1 MHTDLD
7 VGEALERMAE
17 GAKNAGR
24 TVLLETE
31 GLELL
36 TQIGIAVPAY
46 HFVPVGRSLSAGA
59 LQQIPS
65 TSVVVKV
72 VSPEILH
79 KSDLGGIRIV
89 PHSLKEINRALEE
102 MQCDLGRFSIEGFL
116 VLEKIE
122 YDRSPGGE
130 LLAGLRWTDDFGP
143 VLTFGAGG
151 VYTEYLNGQLG
162 EGGVGIISTSAAGPE
177 AVPAMVARSAVAP
190 MIDGS
195 LRNQPPRVDP
205 DRLHR
210 LLQALLDFGR
220 NAMPHPVREFE
231 INPLVL
237 SAEGPVALDVLVRL
251 GAPTP
256 KARPE
261 PPLHKIG
268 NLLHPR
274 SIGII
279 GVSSR
284 MNPGRIILNNT
295 VRERFDRSRIYVV
308 KPGLDEI
315 EGCRCVPDIA
325 ALPEP
330 VDLFILAVDAA
341 QTPGVVEELIRLRKA
356 ESIIVI
362 PGGMEER
369 DGSEEQV
376 ARVRNALMRSRE
388 TEWRGPVINGGN
400 CLGVRSRPGNYD
412 TLFIPD
418 YKLPDPPKKVSPLAM
433 ISQSGAFAVAQAS
446 KLGRINPKYLATIGN
461 QTDLTTGDYLNYLKD
476 DGEIRLFACYVEGF
490 KPGDGLRWLEAAR
503 EITRSGRSVLL
514 YRAGRTSAGKEAS
527 ASHTASIAGDY
538 QVTRQLA
545 EEAGVIVARSL
556 AEFDDLIRL
565 FTFLENRKPAGTGL
579 GALSNA
585 GFECVAMADRLGPFR
600 LVDLTADTSERLASL
615 FRTCRIDG
623 IVSVRNPLD
632 LTPIMNDELYEA
644 AVRAVLEDP
653 GVDVGLVG
661 CVPLTA
667 ALKTLPAGDRH
678 TEDLAS
684 GGSIVTRLGHL
695 KRESQKPWIAVVDA
709 GRMYDPMAAALTDL
723 EIPTFRTA
731 DRALRLLSIWLRAG
745 SI

>member
-7 VGEALERMAE
+7 VGEVLERLAE
-17 GAKNAGR
+17 RAKNAGR

-36 TQIGIAVPAY
+36 KQIGIPVPAY
-46 HFVPVGRSLSAGA
+46 HFVPAGRSLSAGA
-59 LQQIPS
+59 LKRIPS
-65 TSVVVKV
+65 ASVVVKI

-89 PHSLKEINRALEE
+89 PHSLKEINRALTE
-102 MQCDLGRFSIEGFL
+102 MQCNLDRFLIEGFL
-116 VLEKIE
+116 ILEKIE

-143 VLTFGAGG
+143 VLTFGTGG
-151 VYTEYLNGQLG
+151 VYTEYLNERLG
-162 EGGVGIISTSAAGPE
+162 EGGVGIISATASGPE
-177 AVPAMVARSAVAP
+177 AIPVMVARSAVAP

-195 LRNQPPRVDP
+195 LRNQAPRVDP
-205 DRLHR
+205 EQLHR

-220 NAMPHPVREFE
+220 KAMPDPVREFE

-237 SAEGPVALDVLVRL
+237 SAGGPVALDVLVRL
-251 GAPTP
+251 GEPVPA
-256 KARPE
+256 ARPE

-295 VRERFDRSRIYVV
+295 VREGFDRSRIYVV
-308 KPGLDEI
+308 KSGRNEI

-330 VDLFILAVDAA
+330 VDLFILAVDAV
-341 QTPGVVEELIRLRKA
+341 QTPGVVEELVRLRKA
-356 ESIIVI
+356 ESLIII

-376 ARVRNALMRSRE
+376 ERVRNALMRSRE

-418 YKLPDPPKKVSPLAM
+418 YKLPDPPKRVSPVAM

-461 QTDLTTGDYLNYLKD
+461 QTDLTTGDYLSYLKD
-476 DGEIRLFACYVEGF
+476 DDEIRLFACYVEGF

-514 YRAGRTSAGKEAS
+514 YRAGRTTAGREAS
-527 ASHTASIAGDY
+527 ASHTASVAGDY

-565 FTFLENRKPAGTGL
+565 FTFLENSKPAGTGL

-585 GFECVAMADRLGPFR
+585 GFECVAMADSLGPFH
-600 LVDLTADTSERLASL
+600 LVDLTTETCERLAGL

-632 LTPIMNDELYEA
+632 LTPIMNDELYEE

-653 GVDVGLVG
+653 GVDIGLVG

-667 ALKTLPAGDRH
+667 ALQTLPAGDRH
-678 TEDLAS
+678 AEDLAS
-684 GGSIVTRLGHL
+684 GGSIVTRLGRI
-695 KRESQKPWIAVVDA
+695 KRESLKPWIAVVDA

-731 DRALRLLSIWLRAG
+731 DRALRLLSIWLRARA
-745 SI
+745 I

>member
-1 MHTDLD
+1 MRTDLGA
-7 VGEALERMAE
+7 GEALERLAARAE
-17 GAKNAGR
+17 EQGR
-24 TVLLETE
+24 TVLLEPE

-36 TQIGIAVPAY
+36 EGLGIAVPR
-46 HFVPVGRSLSAGA
+46 HLFVPNGSSLDAGK
-59 LQQIPS
+59 LKRIQS
-65 TSVVVKV
+65 SSVVIKV

-79 KSDLGGIRIV
+79 KSDVGGIRVV
-89 PHSLKEINRALEE
+89 PCTIDDIRRTLVEMELAL
-102 MQCDLGRFSIEGFL
+102 DRFPIEGFL
-116 VLEKIE
+116 ILEKID

-151 VYTEYLNGQLG
+151 VYTEYLNDRLG
-162 EGGVGIISTSAAGPE
+162 EGGVGITSASYGDAE
-177 AVPAMVARSAVAP
+177 SVQAMVARSSVTP

-195 LRNQPPRVDP
+195 LRNQPPRVDLNV
-205 DRLHR
+205 LHR
-210 LLQALLDFGR
+210 TLQILMELGR
-220 NAMPHPVREFE
+220 SSMPFPLQEFE

-237 SAEGPVALDVLVRL
+237 SPQGPVALDVLARL
-251 GAPTP
+251 GATQPEP
-256 KARPE
+256 RPA

-295 VRERFDRSRIYVV
+295 IREGFDRSRLYVV
-308 KPGLDEI
+308 KPGMDEI
-315 EGCRCVPDIA
+315 EGCRCVADIA

-341 QTPGVVEELIRLRKA
+341 QTPGVVEELVRLRKA
-356 ESIIVI
+356 ESLIVI

-369 DGSEEQV
+369 DGSEEEV
-376 ARVRNALMRSRE
+376 GRVRDALHRSRL
-388 TEWRGPVINGGN
+388 TEWNGPVINGGN

-418 YKLPDPPKKVSPLAM
+418 YKLPDRPQKVSPIAM

-446 KLGRINPKYLATIGN
+446 KLGRINPKYLVTIGN
-461 QTDLTTGDYLNYLKD
+461 QTDLTAGDYLTYLKD
-476 DGEIRLFACYVEGF
+476 DGEIRLYACYVEGF
-490 KPGDGLRWLEAAR
+490 KPGDGSRWLKAAR
-503 EITRSGRSVLL
+503 AIHRSGRRVLL
-514 YRAGRTSAGKEAS
+514 YRAGRTTAGARAS

-538 QVTRQLA
+538 QVSRQLA
-545 EEAGVIVARSL
+545 EEAGAIVARSL

-565 FTFLENRKPAGTGL
+565 FTFLEGRKPAGDRL

-585 GFECVAMADRLGPFR
+585 GFECVAMADSLGPFR
-600 LVDLTADTSERLASL
+600 LADLGDDTRGKLAGL
-615 FRTCRIDG
+615 FRACRIDG
-623 IVSVRNPLD
+623 IVSVNNPLD
-632 LTPIMNDELYEA
+632 LTPIMNDELYVN
-644 AVRAVLEDP
+644 AVREVLGDP
-653 GVDVGLVG
+653 AVDVGLVG

-667 ALKTLPAGDRH
+667 ALETLPAGDRH

-684 GGSIVTRLGHL
+684 GGSIVSRLGRL
-695 KRESQKPWIAVVDA
+695 NRECGKPWVAVVDA

-731 DRALRLLSIWLRAG
+731 DRALRLLSIWHRAC
-745 SI
+745 

>member
-1 MHTDLD
+1 MHTDLGA
-7 VGEALERMAE
+7 GEILQRLAARAREQ
-17 GAKNAGR
+17 GR

-36 TQIGIAVPAY
+36 KGLGIPAPAY
-46 HFVPVGRSLSAGA
+46 QFVPKGRFPDVADLKRIRSS
-59 LQQIPS
+59 
-65 TSVVVKV
+65 SVVIKV

-79 KSDLGGIRIV
+79 KSDVGGIRIV
-89 PHSLKEINRALEE
+89 PASLDDIRRTLAEMEIVLNR
-102 MQCDLGRFSIEGFL
+102 FPIEGFL
-116 VLEKIE
+116 ILEKID

-151 VYTEYLNGQLG
+151 VYTEYLNNRLG
-162 EGGVGIISTSAAGPE
+162 EGGVGIASASSPDPNT
-177 AVPAMVARSAVAP
+177 VQVMVARSSVTP

-195 LRNQPPRVDP
+195 LRNQPPRTDMNA
-205 DRLHR
+205 LYR
-210 LLQALLDFGR
+210 LLQILMDFGR
-220 NAMPHPVREFE
+220 NVMPVPVREFE

-237 SAEGPVALDVLVRL
+237 SPRGPLALDVLVRL
-251 GAPTP
+251 GETP
-256 KARPE
+256 PE
-261 PPLHKIG
+261 GRLSPPLRKIG

-274 SIGII
+274 SIGMI

-295 VRERFDRSRIYVV
+295 LREGFDRSRIYVV
-308 KPGLDEI
+308 KPGQDEI

-325 ALPEP
+325 SLPEP
-330 VDLFILAVDAA
+330 VDLFILAVDAV
-341 QTPGVVEELIRLRKA
+341 QTPGVVEELVRLRKA
-356 ESIIVI
+356 ESLIVI

-376 ARVRNALMRSRE
+376 GRVRDALNSSRR
-388 TEWRGPVINGGN
+388 TDWNGPVINGGN
-400 CLGVRSRPGNYD
+400 CLGVRSRPGHYD

-418 YKLPDPPKKVSPLAM
+418 YKLPDPPQKVSPIAM

-461 QTDLTTGDYLNYLKD
+461 QTDLTAGDYLTYLKD
-476 DGEIRLFACYVEGF
+476 DEKIRLFACYVEGF

-503 EITRSGRSVLL
+503 EITRSGRRVLL
-514 YRAGRTSAGKEAS
+514 YRAGRTAAGAQAS

-538 QVTRQLA
+538 QVSRQLA

-565 FTFLENRKPAGTGL
+565 FTFLEGRKPAGNGL

-585 GFECVAMADRLGPFR
+585 GFECVAMADNLGPFR
-600 LVDLTADTSERLASL
+600 LAELCDETRRELASL
-615 FRTCRIDG
+615 FLACRIDG
-623 IVSVRNPLD
+623 IVSVQNPLD
-632 LTPIMNDELYEA
+632 LTPIMNDELYEK
-644 AVRAVLEDP
+644 AVREMLNDP
-653 GVDVGLVG
+653 AVDVGLVG

-667 ALKTLPAGDRH
+667 ALKTLPAGERH
-678 TEDLAS
+678 TENIDS
-684 GGSIVTRLGHL
+684 GDSIVSRLGRL
-695 KRESQKPWIAVVDA
+695 NRECGKPWVAVVDA
-709 GRMYDPMAAALTDL
+709 GRMYDPMAAALNDL

-731 DRALRLLSIWLRAG
+731 DRALRLLSIWHRTC
-745 SI
+745 